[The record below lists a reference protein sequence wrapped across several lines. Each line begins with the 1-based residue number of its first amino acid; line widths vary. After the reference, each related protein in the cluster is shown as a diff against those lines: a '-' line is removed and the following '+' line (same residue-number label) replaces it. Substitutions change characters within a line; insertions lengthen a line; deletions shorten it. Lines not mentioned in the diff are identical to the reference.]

1 MSFALNYMC
10 HSGDDNI
17 NSASRPKHIQR
28 LVTHGITDKAA
39 YLNKA
44 TE

>member
-1 MSFALNYMC
+1 MNFALNYTC
-10 HSGDDNI
+10 YSGDDKI

-28 LVTHGITDKAA
+28 LVTHGVTDKAA

>member
-1 MSFALNYMC
+1 MNFALNYMWY
-10 HSGDDNI
+10 SGNDNI
-17 NSASRPKHIQR
+17 NSATRPKHIQCF
-28 LVTHGITDKAA
+28 VTHGITDKAA